1 MTYEEFV
8 LRNQKIS
15 ESLDAIA
22 KRTANMAGVGT
33 AHSYNPE
40 FVELMKAQEV
50 LILKAEQLL
59 DAITTSSKGG

>member
-22 KRTANMAGVGT
+22 KRTANMAWVGT
-33 AHSYNPE
+33 AHSNNPE

-59 DAITTSSKGG
+59 DAITASSKGG

>member
-22 KRTANMAGVGT
+22 KRTANMAWVGT
-33 AHSYNPE
+33 GHSNNP
-40 FVELMKAQEV
+40 
-50 LILKAEQLL
+50 
-59 DAITTSSKGG
+59 